1 MSRFKGV
8 FDARQTIT
16 EDASEPEP
24 ETKATKVAKVTKVK
38 PKAVQASAP
47 APEPVS
53 DKPKLGRPPGKRS
66 NPEYQSVT
74 TFLHRETYLAVQREL
89 VGTDKDFG
97 DVVDEL
103 LKSWLKQNQ

>member
-16 EDASEPEP
+16 DDASEPEP
-24 ETKATKVAKVTKVK
+24 ETKATKAAKTK
-38 PKAVQASAP
+38 PKAVKTSPPPQ
-47 APEPVS
+47 ELTL

-103 LKSWLKQNQ
+103 LKNWLATHN